1 MKTAAAAATAILA
14 AGLVAAEPQHHALPS
29 GTKINCAKPNAS
41 YCMGG
46 DIILRCGPD
55 ALGEPARC
63 SANVS
68 GYPPAGGVAECWES
82 SRDAGDAACQKN
94 CVVYAENPI
103 TLPADKC
110 TPSATETGQPTSTG
124 STATSNWTS
133 TGGSSS
139 SSSSSSAASSSTVG
153 SSSTASSSSGGG
165 SSSTLSSGP
174 PASSS
179 TGSHTLPSSST
190 APASTISGS
199 SSSSAYISLPSPPPG
214 TPPGTASTPA
224 HTGNNST
231 VSIPIITGS
240 TSTTRSTSSS
250 TSGGGGGGG
259 GGSIITLTSTA
270 GPKPTATTPP
280 PNSNDAAAKN
290 AMSSSLFAFG
300 LAIAALF

>member
-1 MKTAAAAATAILA
+1 MKTATAAAATVILA

-94 CVVYAENPI
+94 CVVYAENPF

-133 TGGSSS
+133 TGG
-139 SSSSSSAASSSTVG
+139 SSSSSAASSSTVG

-199 SSSSAYISLPSPPPG
+199 SSSAYISLPSPPPG

-224 HTGNNST
+224 HTGNHST
-231 VSIPIITGS
+231 FSIPIITGS

-250 TSGGGGGGG
+250 SGG

-280 PNSNDAAAKN
+280 PNSNDAAANN
-290 AMSSSLFAFG
+290 AMSGLFAFG
-300 LAIAALF
+300 LAVAALF

>member
-139 SSSSSSAASSSTVG
+139 SSSSAASSST
-153 SSSTASSSSGGG
+153 GGG

-199 SSSSAYISLPSPPPG
+199 SSSSSAYISLPSPPPG

-231 VSIPIITGS
+231 FSIPIITGS

-250 TSGGGGGGG
+250 SSGGGGGG

>member
-1 MKTAAAAATAILA
+1 MKTATAAAATVILA

-94 CVVYAENPI
+94 CVVYAENPF

-133 TGGSSS
+133 TGG
-139 SSSSSSAASSSTVG
+139 SSSSSAASSSTVG

-231 VSIPIITGS
+231 FSIPIITGS

-250 TSGGGGGGG
+250 SGG

-280 PNSNDAAAKN
+280 PNSNDAAANN
-290 AMSSSLFAFG
+290 AMSGLFAFG
-300 LAIAALF
+300 LAVAALF